1 MKVAVLGAGAWGT
14 ALAIQIAHEHEV
26 VLWTRNQEHLNELR
40 QTRMNRR
47 YLGDFPFPPALQIEG
62 DFNAAIRDA
71 DMILAA
77 IPTNGLRQTLHDI
90 HVAGSNKPVIWA
102 CKGLEAS
109 SAKLLYEV
117 AQEEL
122 AAGAPWGILSG
133 PSFAEEVAQG
143 LPTAVTVAS
152 GDTNLAHDF
161 ATALHGGNLRVYH
174 TTDVIG
180 VAVGG
185 ALKNVIAIASGIC
198 DGMGFGLNA
207 RAALLTRGLAEI
219 TRFGVALGGKAETF
233 MGLAGA
239 GDLILTATGSLS
251 RNYKVGLLLAKGET
265 LQQILAELGHVAE
278 GVNTAREVER
288 RAATMGVEMPI
299 THQVNLVISEGLSPR
314 TAVEN
319 LLGREQKPEH

>member
-1 MKVAVLGAGAWGT
+1 
-14 ALAIQIAHEHEV
+14 
-26 VLWTRNQEHLNELR
+26 LR
-40 QTRMNRR
+40 QILR
-47 YLGDFPFPPALQIEG
+47 D
-62 DFNAAIRDA
+62 IRLSGTD
-71 DMILAA
+71 
-77 IPTNGLRQTLHDI
+77 
-90 HVAGSNKPVIWA
+90 KPVIWA
-102 CKGLEAS
+102 CKGLETS
-109 SAKLLYEV
+109 SSKLLYEV
-117 AQEEL
+117 AEEEL
-122 AAGAPWGILSG
+122 SPHAPWGILSG

-152 GDTNLAHDF
+152 SNESLAHDF
-161 ATALHGGNLRVYH
+161 ASALHGGNLRVYH

-233 MGLAGA
+233 MGLTGA

-251 RNYKVGLLLAKGET
+251 RNYKVGLRLAKGET
-265 LQQILAELGHVAE
+265 LEQILAALGHVAE

-288 RAATMGVEMPI
+288 LAKKMGVEMPI
-299 THQVNLVISEGLSPR
+299 THQVNLVISDGLSPR

-319 LLGREQKPEH
+319 LLGREQKKER

>member
-14 ALAIQIAHEHEV
+14 ALAIQIAREHEV
-26 VLWTRNQEHLNELR
+26 LLWTRNHEHLEELR
-40 QTRMNRR
+40 RTRMNQR
-47 YLGDFPFPPALQIEG
+47 YLGGFAFASSLQIEA
-62 DFNAAIRDA
+62 DFNVAIRNA
-71 DMILAA
+71 DIILAA

-90 HVAGSNKPVIWA
+90 RLVSNNKPVVWA

-122 AAGAPWGILSG
+122 APNAPWGILSG

-143 LPTAVTVAS
+143 LPAAITVAS
-152 GDTNLAHDF
+152 SDTNLAHDF

-174 TTDVIG
+174 STDVIG

-239 GDLILTATGSLS
+239 GDLILTATGNLS
-251 RNYKVGLLLAKGET
+251 RNYKVGVRLAKGET
-265 LQQILAELGHVAE
+265 LEQILAALGHVAE
-278 GVNTAREVER
+278 GVSTAREAER
-288 RAATMGVEMPI
+288 RAASMGVEMPI